1 MHGVIVPGYVPVR
14 LCRTFLNDMFDFLK
28 GKKKVEKKPVYVIN
42 GFLDSGKTSFIAYT
56 IGQPYFQIK
65 GTTLLILCEE
75 GEDGYREG
83 LLRETDTVLEIIDDL
98 EDFTTARLMELEKKH
113 RPERVLIEWNG
124 MWDFREFKIPNA
136 WRLEQQITTINAST
150 FNMFFTNMRSLVA
163 EQLRNSE
170 LIMFNRCDDVDEKL
184 LVNFKRNVK
193 AVNPKAE
200 IIFEGANGEID
211 VTLDEDLPYDLNDD
225 PIVLNNFGFGNFYL
239 DALDHV
245 ERYLG
250 KRIRFKAMV
259 MKPGGI
265 PDGSFVPGRLVMT
278 CCAQD
283 IQVLG
288 FACAYDKVAELK
300 EQDWIEV
307 TARIEKR
314 FVEAYEGEGPF
325 LIAESVEKTD
335 PPKTEVIDFSNPNE

>member
-1 MHGVIVPGYVPVR
+1 
-14 LCRTFLNDMFDFLK
+14 MFGRGEK
-28 GKKKVEKKPVYVIN
+28 KKPVYVIN
-42 GFLDSGKTSFIAYT
+42 GFLDSGKTDFYRYT
-56 IGQPYFQIK
+56 MAQPYFQTK
-65 GTTLLILCEE
+65 GRTLLIVCEE
-75 GEDGYREG
+75 GENDYSDT
-83 LLRETDTVLEIIDDL
+83 LLKKTNTVKEVIEEEAEFTPSALMALESKYD
-98 EDFTTARLMELEKKH
+98 
-113 RPERVLIEWNG
+113 PERVLIEWNG
-124 MWDFREFKIPNA
+124 MWPFRDFKIPKA
-136 WRLEQQITTINAST
+136 WQMEQQITMVDAQT
-150 FNMFFTNMRSLVA
+150 FSMYFTNMKSLLSD
-163 EQLRNSE
+163 QLRNSD
-170 LIMFNRCDDVDEKL
+170 LILFNRADGLEDL
-184 LVNFKRNVK
+184 PNFKRNVK

-265 PDGSFVPGRLVMT
+265 PEGSFVPGRLVMT

-307 TARIEKR
+307 TARVEKR

-335 PPKTEVIDFSNPNE
+335 PPKTEVIDFSNPDE

>member
-1 MHGVIVPGYVPVR
+1 
-14 LCRTFLNDMFDFLK
+14 MFGRGEK
-28 GKKKVEKKPVYVIN
+28 KKPVYVIN
-42 GFLDSGKTSFIAYT
+42 GFLDSGKTDFYRYT
-56 IGQPYFQIK
+56 MAQPYFQTK
-65 GTTLLILCEE
+65 GRTLLIVCEE
-75 GEDGYREG
+75 GENDYSDT
-83 LLRETDTVLEIIDDL
+83 LLKKTNTVKEVIEEKDEFTPSALMALESKYD
-98 EDFTTARLMELEKKH
+98 
-113 RPERVLIEWNG
+113 PERVLIEWNG
-124 MWDFREFKIPNA
+124 MWPFRDFKIPKA
-136 WRLEQQITTINAST
+136 WQMEQQITMVDAQT
-150 FNMFFTNMRSLVA
+150 FSMYFTNMKSLLSD
-163 EQLRNSE
+163 QLRNSD
-170 LIMFNRCDDVDEKL
+170 LILFNRADGLEDL
-184 LVNFKRNVK
+184 PNFKRNVK

-265 PDGSFVPGRLVMT
+265 PEGSFVPGRLVMT

-307 TARIEKR
+307 TARVEKR

-335 PPKTEVIDFSNPNE
+335 PPKTEVIDFSNPDE

>member
-1 MHGVIVPGYVPVR
+1 
-14 LCRTFLNDMFDFLK
+14 MFGRGEK
-28 GKKKVEKKPVYVIN
+28 KKPVYVIN
-42 GFLDSGKTSFIAYT
+42 GFLDSGKTDFYRYT
-56 IGQPYFQIK
+56 MAQPYFQTK
-65 GTTLLILCEE
+65 GRTLLIVCEE
-75 GEDGYREG
+75 GENDYSDT
-83 LLRETDTVLEIIDDL
+83 LLKKTNTVKEVIEEEAEFTPSALMALESKYD
-98 EDFTTARLMELEKKH
+98 
-113 RPERVLIEWNG
+113 PERVLIEWNG
-124 MWDFREFKIPNA
+124 MWPFRDFKIPKA
-136 WRLEQQITTINAST
+136 WQMEQQITMVDAQT
-150 FNMFFTNMRSLVA
+150 FSMYFTNMKSLLSD
-163 EQLRNSE
+163 QLRNSD
-170 LIMFNRCDDVDEKL
+170 LILFNRADGLEDL
-184 LVNFKRNVK
+184 PNFKRNVK

-265 PDGSFVPGRLVMT
+265 PEGSFVPGRLVMT

-335 PPKTEVIDFSNPNE
+335 PPKTEVIDFSNPDE

>member
-1 MHGVIVPGYVPVR
+1 
-14 LCRTFLNDMFDFLK
+14 MFGRGEK
-28 GKKKVEKKPVYVIN
+28 KKPVYVIN
-42 GFLDSGKTSFIAYT
+42 GFLDSGKTDFYRYT
-56 IGQPYFQIK
+56 MAQPYFQTK
-65 GTTLLILCEE
+65 GRTLLIVCEE
-75 GEDGYREG
+75 GENDYSDT
-83 LLRETDTVLEIIDDL
+83 LLKKTNTVKEVIEEEAEFTPSALMALESKYD
-98 EDFTTARLMELEKKH
+98 
-113 RPERVLIEWNG
+113 PERVLIEWNG
-124 MWDFREFKIPNA
+124 MWPFRDFKIPKA
-136 WRLEQQITTINAST
+136 WQMEQQITMVDAQT
-150 FNMFFTNMRSLVA
+150 FSMYFTNMKSLLSD
-163 EQLRNSE
+163 QLRNSD
-170 LIMFNRCDDVDEKL
+170 LILFNRADGLEDL
-184 LVNFKRNVK
+184 PNFKRNVK

-211 VTLDEDLPYDLNDD
+211 VTLDEDLPYDLSDD

-265 PDGSFVPGRLVMT
+265 PEGSFVPGRLVMT

-307 TARIEKR
+307 TARVEKR

-335 PPKTEVIDFSNPNE
+335 PPKTEVIDFSNPDE